1 MCASR
6 CHFDKGR
13 HSLSSKGSSNLK
25 WRVETYLQGACR
37 DYLIP
42 MAASIA
48 EKKSSLKFAPQKNRS
63 LTLAIKVWFTK
74 EKEHIIGQDD
84 KADRNLLYFLFAF

>member
-48 EKKSSLKFAPQKNRS
+48 EKKSSLKFAPQKKQESDPGYKS
-63 LTLAIKVWFTK
+63 LVYKGERAHNWP
-74 EKEHIIGQDD
+74 
-84 KADRNLLYFLFAF
+84 R